1 MDDRKAEPQTIE
13 SPADPFDPEFVKG
26 LDHHIMKDITDHYFR
41 PEMHGFEALPE
52 NGPAILAANHSGN
65 AFPFD
70 GMIFD
75 LMLWRRDA
83 YRQTGKVRGVFEK
96 QLSVTWWM
104 RLYGINNFWRRA
116 GGIDLTFDN
125 FDDLLKQ
132 GRRLFY
138 FPEGVPGIGKGFNN
152 RYQLQ
157 RFSTSFVILS
167 ARHNAPVHP
176 VHIINAEWSIPFSY
190 TFGPIDRLLQKT
202 LGIPFLPLPAAI
214 LGLIF
219 PFAWYFSLPVR
230 MVYVLGKPID
240 TRQLLRAAGTDPDQP
255 SREAARTVANQI
267 QEEMQRELTG
277 LVAQHGKSPFGIWQF
292 LKKMWQAKFRFFRLT
307 PLGWPFAIIGY
318 TRDMARTPAKN
329 VFHRLIRDW
338 DVFAF
343 YLPFGWPLVNL
354 LRHLRKPPCGLR
366 GLSRREKRIL
376 QGQYHWN
383 LQTHPLPDLPNAGAP
398 DRHAPS

>member
-1 MDDRKAEPQTIE
+1 MASKPDASNPNQHVHEPH
-13 SPADPFDPEFVKG
+13 DPFDPAFVRG
-26 LDHHIMKDITDHYFR
+26 IDDHIMREITENYFR
-41 PEMHGFEALPE
+41 PELFGFEKLQQR
-52 NGPAILAANHSGN
+52 GPAILAANHSGN

-75 LMLWRRDA
+75 IMLWRREN
-83 YRQTGKVRGVFEK
+83 YQTTHKIRGVFEK

-125 FDDLLKQ
+125 FDRLLKQ
-132 GRRLFY
+132 GRRLIY

-167 ARHNAPVHP
+167 ARNHAPVYP

-190 TFGPIDRLLQKT
+190 TFKSIDNLLKKT
-202 LGIPFLPLPAAI
+202 LGIPFLPLPAAF
-214 LGLIF
+214 LGMIF

-230 MVYVLGKPID
+230 LVYVLGDPID
-240 TRQLLRAAGTDPDQP
+240 TRALLEAAGTDPNEP

-267 QEEMQRELTG
+267 RDQMQVQLAEL
-277 LVAQHGKSPFGIWQF
+277 VKKHGRRPFGLGSL
-292 LKKMWQAKFRFFRLT
+292 LKRWWRAKFRLHRVT
-307 PLGWPFAIIGY
+307 PIGWPFAMVGFARDLERGP
-318 TRDMARTPAKN
+318 TRN
-329 VFHRLIRDW
+329 FLHRLLRDW

-343 YLPFGWPLVNL
+343 YLPIIGWPLVNL
-354 LRHLRKPPCGLR
+354 LRHVRKPPCGMR
-366 GLSRREKRIL
+366 GLSKREKRII
-376 QGQYHWN
+376 QGHYHWN
-383 LQTHPLPDLPNAGAP
+383 LETHPLPEPGSDSQNDA
-398 DRHAPS
+398 